1 MSISLRIKELINTRK
16 LSQKD
21 VAASLLIDSSQFSK
35 IVNGKLQPTI
45 VQLMEISSF
54 FKISIDWLCFGTGEV
69 NSVKS
74 ESASSVNE
82 PAGAY
87 SSDPANTELLL
98 DKIKYLQEQNL
109 WFKNHIEFLTE
120 QLSIKNQLD
129 KQRIQEVFE
138 KMNEIEKAAQKESEK
153 KLIG

>member
-1 MSISLRIKELINTRK
+1 MSISLRIKELINTKK

-54 FKISIDWLCFGTGEV
+54 FKVSIDWLCFGTGEV
-69 NSVKS
+69 DNAKGDSL
-74 ESASSVNE
+74 SSVNE
-82 PAGAY
+82 PKGGY
-87 SSDPANTELLL
+87 SFDTENKELLL
-98 DKIKYLQEQNL
+98 DKIKYLEEQNL

-120 QLSIKNQLD
+120 QLSVKNLLD

-138 KMNEIEKAAQKESEK
+138 KMNEIERAALKASEK
-153 KLIG
+153 VN

>member
-1 MSISLRIKELINTRK
+1 MSISLRIKELINTKK

-54 FKISIDWLCFGTGEV
+54 FRVSIDWLCFGTGEV
-69 NSVKS
+69 DYTKRDSSNSVS
-74 ESASSVNE
+74 EPTGE
-82 PAGAY
+82 Y
-87 SSDPANTELLL
+87 SSDLGNTELLL
-98 DKIKYLQEQNL
+98 DKIKYLEEQNL

-120 QLSIKNQLD
+120 QLSIKNLLD

-138 KMNEIEKAAQKESEK
+138 KMNEIEKATLKASEK
-153 KLIG
+153 IS